1 MTKVATG
8 SEKIVVL
15 GTGYVGFPLAVL
27 LARSGFSV
35 VGVDIRKEVVR
46 AINDNNL
53 PVQEKEI
60 ERIFKEPQVRRNLI
74 ASESVIPGDVYVI
87 SVPTPLEKRRKIAD
101 LNAVIS
107 ATKSILPHLVRGNL
121 VILESTVPPL
131 TCREVI
137 TPLVEENTGLKINE
151 DVGLV

>member
-1 MTKVATG
+1 MVATG

-60 ERIFKEPQVRRNLI
+60 SRM
-74 ASESVIPGDVYVI
+74 G
-87 SVPTPLEKRRKIAD
+87 
-101 LNAVIS
+101 
-107 ATKSILPHLVRGNL
+107 
-121 VILESTVPPL
+121 
-131 TCREVI
+131 
-137 TPLVEENTGLKINE
+137 E
-151 DVGLV
+151 DT